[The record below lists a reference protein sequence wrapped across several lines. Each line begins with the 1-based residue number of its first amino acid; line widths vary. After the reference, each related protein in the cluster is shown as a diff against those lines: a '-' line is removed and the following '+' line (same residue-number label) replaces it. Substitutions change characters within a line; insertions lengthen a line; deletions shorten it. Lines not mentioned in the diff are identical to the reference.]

1 MANHKVI
8 IAQTG
13 GSFVVRQGKLNVRA
27 GDTVSWKAIGTDAHI
42 FFPTGQP
49 LGCKTLDVAAGTE
62 SQALTVRDVAQMIY
76 PYSVFCDT
84 PNAFAQGG
92 SDPELI
98 VGP

>member
-8 IAQTG
+8 IAQS
-13 GSFVVRQGKLNVRA
+13 GSFVVRQGKLNVRMD
-27 GDTVSWKAIGTDAHI
+27 DTVSWKAIGTDAHI

-49 LGCKTLDVAAGTE
+49 FGCKTIDVAAGTE
-62 SQALTVRDVAQMIY
+62 SPAQVVGKAPHGIY

>member
-13 GSFVVRQGKLNVRA
+13 GSFVVRQGKLNVRE

-42 FFPTGQP
+42 FFPTGKP
-49 LGCKTLDVAAGTE
+49 FGCKTIDVDDGTE
-62 SQALTVRDVAQMIY
+62 SAEKAVGRVDQGIY
-76 PYSVFCDT
+76 PYSVFCET

>member
-8 IAQTG
+8 IAQSG
-13 GSFVVRQGKLNVRA
+13 NFVVRPGKLNVRRD
-27 GDTVSWKAIGTDAHI
+27 DTVSWKAIGTKARI

-49 LGCKTLDVAAGTE
+49 LGCQTIDVDPGTE
-62 SQALTVRDVAQMIY
+62 SPAFPVGNAPQMIY

>member
-8 IAQTG
+8 IAQAG
-13 GSFVVRQGKLNVRA
+13 GSFVVRQGKLNVRK
-27 GDTVSWKAIGTDAHI
+27 DDEVIWKAIGTDAHI
-42 FFPTGQP
+42 FFPTGKP
-49 LGCKTLDVAAGTE
+49 FGCKTIDVAAGTQ
-62 SQALTVRDVAQMIY
+62 SPAQVVKDVPEGIY

-98 VGP
+98 VGT

>member
-8 IAQTG
+8 IAQSG
-13 GSFVVRQGKLNVRA
+13 NFVVRPGKLNVRKH
-27 GDTVSWKAIGTDAHI
+27 DTVSWKAIGTDAHI

-49 LGCKTLDVAAGTE
+49 FGCRTVDVAAGTE
-62 SQALTVRDVAQMIY
+62 SSAQVVGDVAQMIY

>member
-8 IAQTG
+8 IAQSG
-13 GSFVVRQGKLNVRA
+13 NFVVRPGKLNVRMD
-27 GDTVSWKAIGTDAHI
+27 DTVSWKAIGTDAHI
-42 FFPTGQP
+42 FFPAGQP
-49 LGCKTLDVAAGTE
+49 FGCKTIDVPAGTE
-62 SQALTVRDVAQMIY
+62 SAPKTVGSVEHKIY